1 MANSLPVFSNL
12 RLFTYIQ
19 HSVET
24 MLSLPQDNNL
34 SVSELFIVF
43 SSGTKVNIKVSGQ
56 TVSQVNTKDDWYRM
70 TGNPQVKTLLD

>member
-1 MANSLPVFSNL
+1 MANGLPVFSNL

-24 MLSLPQDNNL
+24 MLSLPQNNNL

-43 SSGTKVNIKVSGQ
+43 SSGTKVNIQ
-56 TVSQVNTKDDWYRM
+56 ARLYAVSQVYILAKKNADI
-70 TGNPQVKTLLD
+70 LLTTRPG